1 MNYLTRL
8 ICKEWLK
15 SLLSALI
22 ILVLLSATAE
32 IVNGLLRNKGDFGEI
47 IEDYFIKLPSLMAKM
62 FPITSLLATLFSF
75 NRLKTHSELIA
86 VLAAGF
92 SPKKIYSLILSL
104 SFVVAAVQ
112 FYNVSVFEPMA
123 NEARLKKENSSTMTR
138 SKFTDG
144 KVWYRGQNYFASF
157 TGFNKDTNTL
167 FDLDL
172 YFHNNLF
179 NGSNIFKAKEVVYQK
194 DNQWVIKNGDII
206 HSLDQE
212 TFPIISNAT
221 ETSIML
227 SERPEDFKQLES
239 DITTLGFINLYQYI
253 SRLEKTGI
261 NTSNYKIMLYDKIAV
276 SLICIIFAMFPL
288 STIFQ
293 PNRRSSSFG
302 KNVVFTLVFTI
313 TFWVVYS
320 SLVAL
325 GNKGSLSPFF
335 ATQTIPILFIAYISV
350 IFYKHKKL

>member
-1 MNYLTRL
+1 
-8 ICKEWLK
+8 
-15 SLLSALI
+15 
-22 ILVLLSATAE
+22 
-32 IVNGLLRNKGDFGEI
+32 
-47 IEDYFIKLPSLMAKM
+47 
-62 FPITSLLATLFSF
+62 
-75 NRLKTHSELIA
+75 
-86 VLAAGF
+86 
-92 SPKKIYSLILSL
+92 
-104 SFVVAAVQ
+104 
-112 FYNVSVFEPMA
+112 MA